1 MEGSVF
7 SLVSPVIVI
16 FLVIFTR
23 RIILSISAGI
33 LSSALILCHFNLMES
48 AAMIGASAQAIFYTE
63 GCWNTDNIL
72 LILFILGLGMLT
84 AFIDKNGGTA
94 GFARWAQKRVKSAAM
109 AQIVA
114 VVLGI
119 IIFIDDYFNA
129 LTVGEV
135 SRSLTD
141 RYRVSRE
148 KLAYIIDSTS
158 APVCSICP
166 LSSWGAYIIALFAI
180 LLPGTAAPLNH
191 FIETIPY
198 NFYAI
203 FALAVVII
211 SAGWNVNVGRMNNPV
226 PVQAERREEESRGH
240 KEEARDLVMPI
251 GLLVAVSMGGILVT
265 GRLAAGEWNVF
276 AILENASMYLSLCAG
291 CAVALGYSLFRYRR
305 FHGTCAVSTAWS
317 GMKKVMGATL
327 ALLFAWV
334 LIDMISQLQT
344 GAFLSGLLVKYNLS
358 PQVLPVMLFIFSGIM
373 AIATGFSWGV
383 FGIMLPIS
391 VQMATALGLDT
402 AMMYC
407 CLGAV
412 LSGSVFGDHCSPI
425 SDTTILSSTGAECLH
440 INHVMSQ
447 LPYAFYSAAVASVG
461 FLAVGFTENLFL
473 AFALQILFLAVT
485 GFMIISAQRRRSRVR
500 VGRRVPV

>member
-1 MEGSVF
+1 MEGSAF

-33 LSSALILCHFNLMES
+33 VSSALILCHMDPVES

-63 GCWNTDNIL
+63 GSWNTDNIL

-84 AFIDKNGGTA
+84 AFIEKNGGTS

-109 AQIVA
+109 AQMVA

-166 LSSWGAYIIALFAI
+166 LSSWGAYIIALFAV
-180 LLPGTAAPLNH
+180 LLPGTSAPLNH

-203 FALAVVII
+203 FALAVVMI
-211 SAGWNVNVGRMNNPV
+211 SAGWNINVGRMNNPI
-226 PVQAERREEESRGH
+226 PAKAAHWDEESSGRR
-240 KEEARDLVMPI
+240 EEARDLIMPI

-265 GRLAAGEWNVF
+265 GRLAAGRWDAF

-291 CAVALGYSLFRYRR
+291 CVVALGYSLLRYRK
-305 FHGTCAVSTAWS
+305 FHGDSAAATAWS

-344 GAFLSGLLVKYNLS
+344 GAFLSGLLVKYNMSSQL
-358 PQVLPVMLFIFSGIM
+358 LPVMLFIFSGIM

-391 VQMATALGLDT
+391 IQMASALGMDT
-402 AMMYC
+402 AMTYC

-461 FLAVGFTENLFL
+461 FLAVGVTENLFL
-473 AFALQILFLAVT
+473 AFVLQILFLAAT
-485 GFMIISAQRRRSRVR
+485 SFMIISVQKRRSRVR